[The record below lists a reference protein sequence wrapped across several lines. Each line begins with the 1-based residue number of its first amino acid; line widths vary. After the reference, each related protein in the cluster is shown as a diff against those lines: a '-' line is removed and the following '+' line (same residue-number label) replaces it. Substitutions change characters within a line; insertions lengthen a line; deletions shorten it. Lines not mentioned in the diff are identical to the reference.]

1 MQIHEKNR
9 NKFCMKI
16 FNIINNVKAFCCK
29 YTEWLKYQIVMLYV
43 KVPCLG
49 DDFFLAPGSKA
60 QKTYF

>member
-1 MQIHEKNR
+1 
-9 NKFCMKI
+9 MKV
-16 FNIINNVKAFCCK
+16 FNIINNVKALCCK

-43 KVPCLG
+43 KVSCLG